1 MKAGLDRDVRLGVL
15 EKVPLGTP
23 VTWCHRMVICAKKNR
38 LLRRTINFQPLN
50 QHATRETHH
59 CASPFHQARAVPGN
73 TKKTIFDAW
82 NGYHSV
88 ALAENDRHFMTFI
101 TPWGRYRY
109 CSAPQG
115 YIASGDAYTAR
126 YDALVAHIQ
135 PKTKCIDDALIWS
148 TDISSAFHQAAEWL
162 EICAENGIT
171 LNPRKFRFAMDEV
184 EFAGFNIT
192 RTEVRPCAKFL
203 ESITDFP
210 TPTSI
215 TDVRAW
221 FGLINQVAYAF
232 SMTSTMLPFRNLLK
246 PSTPFRW
253 TDELARS
260 FADSKRVICEHI
272 REGVTIFDK
281 DRPTCLA
288 TDWSKDGIGYWLF
301 QKHCQCP
308 SREIFCCWDG
318 WRVTLVG
325 SRFTHPAESRYSPVE
340 GEALAVADSLDK
352 ARHFVLGCKDLIVA
366 VDHRPLLKLFGDRCL
381 EDIPNPRLRNLKEKT
396 LRYRF
401 RMVYI
406 PGVRNHTSDALSR
419 HPSGTRNPP
428 RLHLQDDIATPT
440 TTCPS
445 FTMPTIASISEPPL
459 NEDEDHG
466 LAIALCA
473 AITITPINWED
484 LQITTAADPALQDL
498 TYYIEE
504 GTPTDKHSLPPAI
517 RDYHQYLDDLSVV
530 DGVICRGERLIIP
543 TSLRPACLSA
553 LHAAHQGT
561 SSMTARASTSIF
573 WPGITGDIQATRNQC
588 PT

>member
-38 LLRRTINFQPLN
+38 SLRRTINFQPLN

-88 ALAENDRHFMTFI
+88 ALAENDRHFTTFI

-192 RTEVRPCAKFL
+192 RTEVRPCTKFL

-215 TDVRAW
+215 TDIRAW

-406 PGVRNHTSDALSR
+406 PGVRNHTSDALSC

-445 FTMPTIASISEPPL
+445 ITMPTIASISEPPL
-459 NEDEDHG
+459 DEDEDHG